1 MDRIAIVVLVL
12 LLTGCGHRELA
23 SERRGG
29 TKVGGA
35 SPSLVVETVTYDA
48 AVKTY
53 IARVRF
59 ENTSGAPWPVG
70 TGGDLASGE
79 VFVALGIYHVE
90 RLVGAG
96 WQDITG
102 MNDSIAVQEM
112 AAPGA
117 VFHFNARLPGWMV
130 EPGMVLRI
138 IYCGATSERFTVPD
152 KPALGQQ

>member
-1 MDRIAIVVLVL
+1 MDRTATLVLVL

-23 SERRGG
+23 RERRGG

-48 AVKTY
+48 ARKAYV
-53 IARVRF
+53 ARVRF

-96 WQDITG
+96 WQDITPLS
-102 MNDSIAVQEM
+102 DALAFAET

-117 VFHFNARLPGWMV
+117 VFHFNAILLWTV

-138 IYCGATSERFTVPD
+138 IYCGAISEPFTAPD
-152 KPALGQQ
+152 KPALGRQ